1 MDEDIPR
8 EWVEDEIRFGGNKL
22 CLLQPVETVSHSIQC
37 NDAAAPLLVHGKYDL
52 TVSSSQ
58 IESRILC
65 AGKKVDKNLF
75 SFKKVSLLDTKI
87 SNVFC
92 YCII

>member
-22 CLLQPVETVSHSIQC
+22 CLLQPMAMETVSHSIQC
-37 NDAAAPLLVHGKYDL
+37 NDAAAPLLVLVHGKYDL

-58 IESRILC
+58 
-65 AGKKVDKNLF
+65 
-75 SFKKVSLLDTKI
+75 
-87 SNVFC
+87 
-92 YCII
+92 

>member
-37 NDAAAPLLVHGKYDL
+37 NDAAAPLLIHGKYDL
-52 TVSSSQ
+52 TVSSSLC
-58 IESRILC
+58 ESRILC
-65 AGKKVDKNLF
+65 TVQQVDKNLF
-75 SFKKVSLLDTKI
+75 SVMKVLDFKTA
-87 SNVFC
+87 
-92 YCII
+92 